1 MSGLAGLDLSKLSP
15 LVDLT
20 ILIPNLNMNQFHEE
34 LMSRAWIDFGTNIS
48 RLEFTSDPSHYES
61 VVRNVFSDIVLS
73 PFNVSGM
80 FSILVTG
87 THSNCTFAVKVNS
100 NGRHIFLRNLFQY
113 TE

>member
-1 MSGLAGLDLSKLSP
+1 
-15 LVDLT
+15 
-20 ILIPNLNMNQFHEE
+20 
-34 LMSRAWIDFGTNIS
+34 MSRAWIDFGTNIS

-87 THSNCTFAVKVNS
+87 THSNCNFAVKEIVMGDISSSEICSSTQSNILRWLAVMKLQVN
-100 NGRHIFLRNLFQY
+100 NYANLIRELQDRLNLNQ
-113 TE
+113 T